1 MVRFNLWP
9 WANSLRV
16 WKAAITKKGLSYS
29 NEAVNIGVLYLQT
42 EVRDALSEVCEK
54 KKIKPHKDLNFREID
69 DRINGIIFQHLKEM
83 YDGGVADFQT
93 FLVDVFYYYY
103 GDIQSDLMQDE
114 FSYFKRLFDNM
125 PNKFKEG
132 IQLAKK
138 MKNKKKLLLT
148 GFTKSIYLK

>member
-1 MVRFNLWP
+1 MHYQKF
-9 WANSLRV
+9 A
-16 WKAAITKKGLSYS
+16 K
-29 NEAVNIGVLYLQT
+29 
-42 EVRDALSEVCEK
+42 K

-69 DRINGIIFQHLKEM
+69 DRINGIIFQHLKEI

-138 MKNKKKLLLT
+138 IKNKKKLLLT